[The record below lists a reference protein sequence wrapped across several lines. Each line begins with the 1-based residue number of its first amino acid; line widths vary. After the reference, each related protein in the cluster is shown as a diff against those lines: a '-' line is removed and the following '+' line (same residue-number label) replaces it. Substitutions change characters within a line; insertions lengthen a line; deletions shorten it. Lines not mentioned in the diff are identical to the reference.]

1 MKILIALIFLLI
13 PNYADNAVIM
23 SPPDDQVMVVD
34 NEPEVMVEFGLI
46 FIREIDWR

>member
-23 SPPDDQVMVVD
+23 SPPDDQAMVVD
-34 NEPEVMVEFGLI
+34 NEPDVLVEFGMI
-46 FIREIDWR
+46 FIREVEL